1 MEQDYIENYLPVA
14 GRGAA
19 LREMDVVG
27 RGAPHAGLVVVHVS
41 PGQRGH
47 AAVNV
52 SLEVSGQR
60 GGAVAEP
67 VPLVH
72 DGIHEPPAGSWPGAA
87 GWSSPQLA
95 GC

>member
-1 MEQDYIENYLPVA
+1 MRTIYRLLAVVRPP
-14 GRGAA
+14 G
-19 LREMDVVG
+19 EMDVVG

-72 DGIHEPPAGSWPGAA
+72 
-87 GWSSPQLA
+87 PQLA

>member
-1 MEQDYIENYLPVA
+1 MERPP
-14 GRGAA
+14 G
-19 LREMDVVG
+19 EMNIVG

-41 PGQRGH
+41 PGQRGRTV
-47 AAVNV
+47 VNV

-72 DGIHEPPAGSWPGAA
+72 DGVHEPPDGALQPDH
-87 GWSSPQLA
+87 GPVLQDGRLHNSLA
-95 GC
+95 VDAHFSL